1 MEPFHQSVLIT
12 HSLALSKKY
21 SGTSSEYDFGNDLT
35 IVLTF
40 KGSSVPIMVV
50 AHPER
55 CYSGGSF
62 RGRVKKSDLYHWVVP
77 LKGFWAPTL
86 LLSFVGHLSGKLFSS
101 TTPLQLPPSGTLT
114 RGPKGTGPVHH
125 AWEPSS
131 LWAKIHHLS
140 IHWLLQ
146 AFHFRS
152 RKLASILSNILSVF
166 SWKYREFFFLIFKGL
181 RPLKL

>member
-1 MEPFHQSVLIT
+1 MEPFHQSVLIA

-21 SGTSSEYDFGNDLT
+21 SGTSSECDFGNDLT
-35 IVLTF
+35 IVLAF

-55 CYSGGSF
+55 CCSGGSF

-77 LKGFWAPTL
+77 LKGFWAPAL

-114 RGPKGTGPVHH
+114 RGPKGTGPV
-125 AWEPSS
+125 SS
-131 LWAKIHHLS
+131 SCMGTFKPVSKIHHLS
-140 IHWLLQ
+140 LYIDYSR
-146 AFHFRS
+146 HFIS
-152 RKLASILSNILSVF
+152 MVKSWLASSPTFYLYFHENTG
-166 SWKYREFFFLIFKGL
+166 RFFPHFQGSQT
-181 RPLKL
+181 